1 MLMPKYKPLI
11 NAMMFVIIAYG
22 LYFILRYFDIGVIK
36 QFTPSMPEGYYLTYY
51 TQNITRDDDVLFKP
65 NEHIQQFIVDHGW
78 LPKGVPL
85 LKRIVGIPG
94 DKLCIKQRKVAIN
107 NKTIAIIKHKDSQGN
122 PLPVFQFCGVIARN
136 QYFVQGIANDHSFDS
151 RYYGLISS
159 NQIISKAI
167 KL

>member
-11 NAMMFVIIAYG
+11 NAMIFVIIAYS
-22 LYFILRYFDIGVIK
+22 LYFVLRYFNISVIK
-36 QFTPSMPEGYYLTYY
+36 QVTLSMPEGYYLTYS
-51 TQNITRDDDVLFKP
+51 TQDITRDDNVLFKP
-65 NEHIQQFIVDHGW
+65 NERIQQFIVDHGW

-94 DKLCIKQRKVAIN
+94 DKLCIKQQKVSIN
-107 NKTIAIIKHKDSQGN
+107 NKTIAIITDKDSKGN
-122 PLPVFQFCGVIARN
+122 LLPVFQFCGVIARN

-151 RYYGLISS
+151 RYYGLILG